1 VIAVL
6 VNGSATDVAPGS
18 TVATLVSALG
28 PDPRGVAVAV
38 NETVV
43 PRRAWPRT
51 SLRPGDRVEVL
62 RAAQGGC

>member
-1 VIAVL
+1 MIAVL
-6 VNGSATDVAPGS
+6 VNGSATDVTPGS
-18 TVATLVSALG
+18 TVATLVATLG

-51 SLRPGDRVEVL
+51 SLCPGDRVEVL

>member
-1 VIAVL
+1 VIALVL
-6 VNGSATDVAPGS
+6 NGSAADVAPGS
-18 TVATLVSALG
+18 TVASLVAGLG

-43 PRRAWPRT
+43 PRSAWPRT
-51 SLRPGDRVEVL
+51 SLCPGDRVEVL